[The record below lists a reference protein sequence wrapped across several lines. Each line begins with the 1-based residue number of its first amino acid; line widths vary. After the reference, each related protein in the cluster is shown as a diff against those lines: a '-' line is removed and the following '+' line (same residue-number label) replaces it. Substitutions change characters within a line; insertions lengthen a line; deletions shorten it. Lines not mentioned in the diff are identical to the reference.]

1 MEQQLEQQ
9 LVQQLPQSDPALE
22 AFDRLRSKRVQA
34 QDDHTASTFLAEFQS
49 TAASLKPDE
58 RIKLVVSMRKSGV
71 ELLKAV
77 LADPQAN
84 KICSL
89 QWTYYGKEDVTPI
102 IPLLIN
108 NCPELASL
116 RVEFVNRSTFDFLS
130 SLLEHTSNKLKVL
143 DMPKYTKGDI
153 PRFFAALGQSQVS
166 ALTLSIH
173 DSPEFAQGLHEYLA
187 RDLLV
192 RFKVWMKRKQVPP
205 ELLMSLSKCTRLAKL
220 EMLHCKFSQPT
231 AFTHLPKSITK
242 LALYGCTFVGGFDW
256 SFLADS
262 NVRELDFDR
271 MKEVDGNQFGGALA
285 AHLRAKGLD
294 TLRLSD
300 RSFADETLA
309 AAGVEI
315 GRIKILDFDCNLNDA
330 SIELISLTLQ
340 SPNNAM
346 KELVLE
352 YTYSTMSGIEG
363 HLVPALE
370 HPNCDLVKLSFWV
383 YEPEHEEAAK
393 RVKDMFY
400 NRLVLFVLLQGRQ
413 VGRLYCPLRRLPV
426 EMFRLVG
433 AVLI

>member
-231 AFTHLPKSITK
+231 AFTHLPKSIT
-242 LALYGCTFVGGFDW
+242 
-256 SFLADS
+256 
-262 NVRELDFDR
+262 R
-271 MKEVDGNQFGGALA
+271 
-285 AHLRAKGLD
+285 
-294 TLRLSD
+294 
-300 RSFADETLA
+300 
-309 AAGVEI
+309 
-315 GRIKILDFDCNLNDA
+315 
-330 SIELISLTLQ
+330 
-340 SPNNAM
+340 
-346 KELVLE
+346 
-352 YTYSTMSGIEG
+352 
-363 HLVPALE
+363 
-370 HPNCDLVKLSFWV
+370 
-383 YEPEHEEAAK
+383 
-393 RVKDMFY
+393 
-400 NRLVLFVLLQGRQ
+400 
-413 VGRLYCPLRRLPV
+413 
-426 EMFRLVG
+426 
-433 AVLI
+433 